1 MAVRDLDSFR
11 RNAIVTDY
19 TYRLTTPEPAFRILT
34 TKTIS
39 SAWHLGWEVHMRD
52 AGLDRAIDA
61 AGGVAQLAR
70 KIGIAQPSVS
80 NWNSVPAGRV
90 IAVEAATG
98 VPRQQLRP
106 DLYSERAVPDN
117 DVDPV
122 DAARAREY
130 ALLATLLL
138 CPPSNVLLG
147 EIARLRGDAT
157 PLGRAH
163 AALAEAAPEVVITGV
178 EREYFDLF
186 VGLGR
191 GELLPYASYYLTGF
205 LNERPLSRLRDDL
218 IALGI
223 ERVENIFEPEDHAAT
238 LCETMAGLAAARFD
252 APADEQRAFFKKH
265 LAPWMGRLFA
275 DMESAAS
282 AKFYRSVG
290 ALGRLFLEIE
300 AEAFTP

>member
-1 MAVRDLDSFR
+1 
-11 RNAIVTDY
+11 
-19 TYRLTTPEPAFRILT
+19 
-34 TKTIS
+34 
-39 SAWHLGWEVHMRD
+39 MR
-52 AGLDRAIDA
+52 ALNRAIDA

-80 NWNSVPAGRV
+80 NWSRVPAQRV

-98 VPRQQLRP
+98 VSRKQLRP
-106 DLYSERAVPDN
+106 DLYSELAVPD
-117 DVDPV
+117 DAVDPV
-122 DAARAREY
+122 DAARAQEY
-130 ALLATLLL
+130 ALLAALLSSA
-138 CPPSNVLLG
+138 PSKALL
-147 EIARLRGDAT
+147 EQIARLRGDAT

-163 AALAEAAPEVVITGV
+163 AALAEAASMAVAAEV

-218 IALGI
+218 AALGI
-223 ERVENIFEPEDHAAT
+223 ERVENNFEPEDHAAT
-238 LCETMAGLAAARFD
+238 LCEIMAGFAGGRF
-252 APADEQRAFFKKH
+252 PASPEAQRAFFEKH
-265 LAPWMGRLFA
+265 VAPWMGRLFA
-275 DMESAAS
+275 DMENAES

-300 AEAFTP
+300 SEAFTFAN